1 MLYFLLDVHNHVGDK
16 QRIEV
21 AKTAGM
27 LIHKKL
33 SSLTAADRIHGW
45 NRNDAGNADP
55 AMKFEST

>member
-1 MLYFLLDVHNHVGDK
+1 MGDK
-16 QRIEV
+16 HRIEV

-45 NRNDAGNADP
+45 NRNDASNADP
-55 AMKFEST
+55 TLKFEST